1 MLVPFELQAFLAQPA
16 VKLRHTL
23 ISIPTAGVWL
33 DGVLAHAPDVRG
45 LALIPESDFYRPPR
59 IDDSRRAR
67 ELQAAGFATMSLNLL
82 TRHEAARDPDAGYNI
97 ARLTR
102 RLLDTIEWCQHQP
115 ALAPQSL
122 GIVAAGTGCAAAVRA
137 AVAQPERIA
146 AIVCIAGR
154 ADLAGG
160 VPLRAL
166 TTPIRFIV
174 AADDPQATIC
184 RSAFELIARTL
195 RDWVEVDQ
203 DAPSRPPG
211 VHVAAA
217 AQWLQRHLPPP
228 RPPQPEVEAVRA

>member
-1 MLVPFELQAFLAQPA
+1 MLVPFELQAFLAPSA

-59 IDDSRRAR
+59 IDDSRHAR
-67 ELQAAGFATMSLNLL
+67 DLQAAGFATISLNLL
-82 TRHEAARDPDAGYNI
+82 TRHEAARDPDAGYNV

-115 ALAPQSL
+115 ALAPLSA
-122 GIVAAGTGCAAAVRA
+122 GIVARSTGCAAAVRA

-146 AIVCIAGR
+146 AIVCMAGR
-154 ADLAGG
+154 PDLAGG

-174 AADDPQATIC
+174 SADDPQLAIC
-184 RSAFELIARTL
+184 RRAFELIPRLL
-195 RDWVEVDQ
+195 RDWVDADQ
-203 DAPSRPPG
+203 DAPSSSPSK
-211 VHVAAA
+211 HTAA
-217 AQWLQRHLPPP
+217 AQWLHHHLAPPK
-228 RPPQPEVEAVRA
+228 PPQSEVEAVRA

>member
-1 MLVPFELQAFLAQPA
+1 MLIPFELQAFLAQPA

-59 IDDSRRAR
+59 IDDSRHAR
-67 ELQAAGFATMSLNLL
+67 DLQAAGFATISLNLL
-82 TRHEAARDPDAGYNI
+82 TRHEAARDPDAGYNV

-115 ALAPQSL
+115 ALAPLSA
-122 GIVAAGTGCAAAVRA
+122 GIVARGTGCAAAVRA

-146 AIVCIAGR
+146 AIVCMAGR

-166 TTPIRFIV
+166 KTPIRFIV
-174 AADDPQATIC
+174 ATDDPQVAIS
-184 RSAFELIARTL
+184 RRAFELIAHTL
-195 RDWVEVDQ
+195 RDWVDADQ
-203 DAPSRPPG
+203 DTLSPSSSE
-211 VHVAAA
+211 HTAAA
-217 AQWLQRHLPPP
+217 AQWLQRHLAPPK
-228 RPPQPEVEAVRA
+228 PPSSEVEAVRA